1 MRNTM
6 IRTITTFFFT
16 LMLFGCGGE
25 SSSPT
30 PEPSSTA
37 PAQIPAPSTA
47 LADNPLS
54 ANTEFNQF
62 NEYLAQIPDKSKI
75 FNSSEIY
82 IKLYT
87 ADGNTLY
94 LGRLKNIT
102 SISIYLPNHIKS
114 VMIDMFS
121 TDPQDPQIT
130 EEITL

>member
-1 MRNTM
+1 MRHTM
-6 IRTITTFFFT
+6 IRTITAIFFT
-16 LMLFGCGGE
+16 LILFGCGGE

-62 NEYLAQIPDKSKI
+62 NEYLAQIPDKLKI
-75 FNSSEIY
+75 FKSSEIY

-94 LGRLKNIT
+94 LGRLKNIA